1 MARVFAITGASSGLG
16 RALALEYAAPGV
28 ALALIGRDEARLEG
42 VAEHARRKG
51 ADVRLG
57 QIDVRDRAAMSEFL
71 LAFDAATPIDCLIA
85 GAGVTLVT
93 PAAGAVEDLTK
104 SADLFDVNWNGVMNA
119 LAPVA
124 PRMRIRRAGQ
134 IALFGSIAAFAPPPD
149 SPSYAA
155 SKAAIVAFGLATR
168 ALYHADGVWI
178 SVVCPGFVETTM
190 ANSYECVKPL
200 QMGAEEA
207 ARRIRRGLERRKAI
221 IAFPWPLYLAAC
233 LQQWLPDPLRRRAML
248 MFRATARPQI

>member
-1 MARVFAITGASSGLG
+1 MARVFAVTGASSGLG

-42 VAEHARRKG
+42 VAEQARRKG

-71 LAFDAATPIDCLIA
+71 LALDAATPIDCLIA
-85 GAGVTLVT
+85 SAGVTLVT

-104 SADLFDVNWNGVMNA
+104 SADLFDVNWNGVMNT
-119 LAPVA
+119 LAPVV
-124 PRMRIRRAGQ
+124 PRMRRRGAGQ
-134 IALFGSIAAFAPPPD
+134 IALFSSIAAFAPPPD

-155 SKAAIVAFGLATR
+155 SKAAIVAFALATR
-168 ALYHADGVWI
+168 ALYHADGVSV
-178 SVVCPGFVETTM
+178 SVVCPGFVDTNM
-190 ANSYECVKPL
+190 ANSFESVKPL
-200 QMGAEEA
+200 QISAEDA
-207 ARRIRRGLERRKAI
+207 ARRIRRGLARRKAI
-221 IAFPWPLYLAAC
+221 IPFPWPLYLAAR

-248 MFRATARPQI
+248 MFRATARPRR